1 MASRPSKRHLKN
13 HLACELCVLKAWTC
27 LHSSL
32 SLPRLL
38 QGCVPNFPKRK
49 SPSQLNLYMGERV
62 NIPFLTREERQR
74 TSVVETATS
83 WALQPWSILSREL
96 ECDMSVY
103 DAELNQYWIIIILCS
118 QSNIVT
124 SLRKSYDLSSP
135 VFERLATI

>member
-1 MASRPSKRHLKN
+1 
-13 HLACELCVLKAWTC
+13 
-27 LHSSL
+27 
-32 SLPRLL
+32 
-38 QGCVPNFPKRK
+38 
-49 SPSQLNLYMGERV
+49 MGERV
-62 NIPFLTREERQR
+62 DIHFLTREEGQR

-83 WALQPWSILSREL
+83 WALQPWPILSREL

-124 SLRKSYDLSSP
+124 PLRESYDLYSP

>member
-1 MASRPSKRHLKN
+1 
-13 HLACELCVLKAWTC
+13 
-27 LHSSL
+27 
-32 SLPRLL
+32 
-38 QGCVPNFPKRK
+38 
-49 SPSQLNLYMGERV
+49 MGERV
-62 NIPFLTREERQR
+62 NIHFLTREEGQR

-118 QSNIVT
+118 QSNLVT
-124 SLRKSYDLSSP
+124 PLRKSYDLSSP

>member
-1 MASRPSKRHLKN
+1 MCFESLD
-13 HLACELCVLKAWTC
+13 VFT
-27 LHSSL
+27 SL
-32 SLPRLL
+32 SQSSSSSSGVRAE
-38 QGCVPNFPKRK
+38 FPETKK
-49 SPSQLNLYMGERV
+49 PESVEPIYGGRV
-62 NIPFLTREERQR
+62 NIHFLTREEGQR